1 MDTRSWAKLSL
12 IGPAAAL
19 EPLEGLLA
27 KYDMNATQVIFEDD
41 RVRLD
46 CYLYTDE
53 LNSDL
58 AIAIGGDLNYFPTL
72 FPELPAE
79 YELKQ
84 EELGPQPDWALA
96 WRDFY
101 EPIEIGRLQVVPSW
115 LADETPEIE
124 GGTRLILDPGR
135 AFGTGR
141 HESTKLLLGLL
152 QEQDLAGKR
161 VLDLGTGS
169 AILALAA
176 ARLGAGKIV
185 GTEIDPEAVEVAEEN
200 VKQSGLGEQI
210 TLLTGSLFEGV
221 EGRFDLILCNILAPV
236 VIEAAG
242 QAARYLA
249 PGGLFFGSG
258 FYEADSAP
266 VIEALQ
272 ASGFEVKVVTLGE
285 WAAISAKLD

>member
-1 MDTRSWAKLSL
+1 
-12 IGPAAAL
+12 
-19 EPLEGLLA
+19 
-27 KYDMNATQVIFEDD
+27 
-41 RVRLD
+41 
-46 CYLYTDE
+46 

-58 AIAIGGDLNYFPTL
+58 AISLGGDLNYFPTL

-101 EPIEIGRLQVVPSW
+101 EPLEIGRLQIVPSW
-115 LADETPEIE
+115 LAEETPELEE
-124 GGTRLILDPGR
+124 GVRLVLDPGR

-141 HESTKLLLGLL
+141 HESTLLLLQLL
-152 QEQDLAGKR
+152 QEQALEGKR

-176 ARLGAGKIV
+176 AKLGAVEVV
-185 GTEIDPEAVEVAEEN
+185 GTEIDPEAVEVALEN
-200 VKQSGLGEQI
+200 VELSDLGDQVTI
-210 TLLTGSLFEGV
+210 LTGSLYEGV
-221 EGRFDLILCNILAPV
+221 EGRFDLILCNILALQ

-258 FYEADSAP
+258 FYEVDAP
-266 VIEALQ
+266 PVVNAIEA
-272 ASGFEVKVVTLGE
+272 AGFAVELVRLGE
-285 WAAISAKLD
+285 WAAVSVKRA